1 MPGIVVRRA
10 TIPDLPR
17 RDERHRKSSKVLSML
32 CAHRCVSL
40 TRKACCR
47 YATKDAKSVRDA
59 QIGEIVKSIEQH
71 LQRAS
76 VTHWGRVRN
85 VGWAGIQQRRPT
97 VTPLPPTVS
106 RLSRTASENA
116 AADTTY
122 SDEASL
128 EKLERDLQVVVAST
142 QLTDAPWP
150 HCGTSPSMAHA
161 SRRTASR
168 SASVLSPSIAEACS
182 LSIWSTLAT
191 RWDLVSVSGF

>member
-1 MPGIVVRRA
+1 MLARFV
-10 TIPDLPR
+10 
-17 RDERHRKSSKVLSML
+17 VLS
-32 CAHRCVSL
+32 VSL

-76 VTHWGRVRN
+76 VTHWGLVRN
-85 VGWAGIQQRRPT
+85 VVWAGIQQRRPT

-128 EKLERDLQVVVAST
+128 EKLERDLQVLVAST
-142 QLTDAPWP
+142 QLTDSDRTRLKRVMTDILDWLVPTP
-150 HCGTSPSMAHA
+150 PTPSRVGA
-161 SRRTASR
+161 SEPR
-168 SASVLSPSIAEACS
+168 PAEPVR
-182 LSIWSTLAT
+182 LEPEP
-191 RWDLVSVSGF
+191 